1 MIPQRGPTD
10 SLLDVPGV
18 HVGQVER
25 SPAGRPSELCT
36 GVTAVVVPGGALGV
50 ADVRGGAPGTRET
63 DALSPLASGERV
75 HAVCLVGRSV
85 FGLAAADGAAAELE
99 RRGIGLPIDLA
110 ERGRLVIP
118 IVAAAVVFDFRTGD
132 PTVRPT
138 AADGRR
144 AVARA
149 LRAERVRPASG
160 RAGAGAGASIGG
172 LLARPMTA
180 SGGPTP
186 GDEREGQGSA
196 GDLVEELP
204 GGQGPRRGGVGHA
217 SLVADLEDGRL
228 VVGAL
233 AVVNA
238 AGGPLDGQAALT
250 PGPLPDFSAIS
261 GARGNTVPVIVATN
275 ARLSKL
281 ELARVAIMAHD
292 GIARAVRPSHTAV
305 DGDVV
310 FALAVPDAP
319 ETPAVTVAGWGP
331 AAASIVG
338 ALAADAVSL
347 AIGDALVRT

>member
-1 MIPQRGPTD
+1 MLTPGRGPTD

-25 SPAGRPSELCT
+25 LSAGQPSEPVT
-36 GVTAVVVPGGALGV
+36 GVTVVVLPDGALGV

-63 DALSPLASGERV
+63 DALSPIASGERV
-75 HAVCLVGRSV
+75 HAVCIVGRSV
-85 FGLAAADGAAAELE
+85 FGLAAADGAAVELE
-99 RRGIGLPIDLA
+99 RRGIGLPIELG

-118 IVAAAVVFDFRTGD
+118 IVAAAVVFDFRIGD
-132 PTVRPT
+132 PAVRPT

-144 AVARA
+144 AVGRA
-149 LRAERVRPASG
+149 LRAGRVRPTRG
-160 RAGAGAGASIGG
+160 QVGAGAGTSVGG
-172 LLARPMTA
+172 LGA
-180 SGGPTP
+180 
-186 GDEREGQGSA
+186 D
-196 GDLVEELP
+196 
-204 GGQGPRRGGVGHA
+204 GPRRGGVGHA
-217 SLVADLEDGRL
+217 SLVAEVEGGRL

-238 AGGPLDGQAALT
+238 AGTPLYEQATLA
-250 PGPLPDFSAIS
+250 PGPLPDFSAIR
-261 GARGNTVPVIVATN
+261 GARGNTVPVVVATN
-275 ARLSKL
+275 ARLSKP

-319 ETPAVTVAGWGP
+319 TTPAVTVAGWGP
-331 AAASIVG
+331 AAASTVG

-347 AIGDALVRT
+347 AIADALR